1 MAGFFEAASH
11 FDEDPTPLSA
21 IIADGKYLSRSD
33 GDGMTL
39 LHYAA
44 REGHTEA
51 VRMLIEAGVT
61 LEQQDRDGRTPLHLA
76 CLRSQK
82 GMSRSDGHACII
94 DILQTNHAMT
104 STQDS
109 FGYRPLAYLPPGVKA
124 LGINTPSVDGSG
136 ARWEVQE
143 VHKGG
148 AVLKGSVAVA
158 AELVK

>member
-1 MAGFFEAASH
+1 MANFFEAASH
-11 FDEDPTPLSA
+11 FDLDPTPLA
-21 IIADGKYLSRSD
+21 TKIEEGKYLSRSD

-51 VRMLIEAGVT
+51 VRMLLEAGVS

-76 CLRSQK
+76 CMMCGK
-82 GMSRSDGHACII
+82 GMTRGDGHVFII
-94 DILQTNHAMT
+94 DILQSNYALT
-104 STQDS
+104 SAQDNY
-109 FGYRPLAYLPPGVKA
+109 GYRPMAYLPAGVKA
-124 LGINTPSVDGSG
+124 LGIKTPSVDGTG

-143 VHKGG
+143 VLKGG